1 MKKFISICLLCLI
14 ALSVTAQTT
23 ATRRLRVKTKPEGK
37 FITKA
42 YWSKRDEVTGRW
54 VDHGQRSDTIDID
67 LQVPVGQRF
76 YISVGTDTDVRD
88 LPNYYKGSWTI
99 NGDTQPAKFTNGYLS
114 FEYTMPD
121 YDVDIEGYFEYDP
134 TPPAA
139 EQPGYGAW
147 YPDEGL
153 LIEDYYGYPQGFNSS
168 DDGPKVKKYI
178 LARKDIDQYSGARVS
193 LNSFSNLEVWDLS
206 RSNATKAEATLYY
219 NSNEPRPTTTLQEV
233 LLPATIKELKRNA
246 FQCSNLQTL
255 VLYAMT
261 PPTNGDLYYNRTT
274 GEYEWVT
281 AFPDCQNMTVRVPE
295 AAIPLYKADE
305 HWNIYNILAIES
317 DYANIT
323 VNMLAKEDATQ
334 LAKYKG
340 MYLDLTSQQSG
351 ITQTLLVDERNTYE
365 FRYLPINATY
375 DVVLRSHSG
384 AEVGKIANVY
394 IEKDSKTV
402 TFESLRNTHTIQ
414 LCLAADGQPVD
425 ELLYSNVWLNSEKTF
440 LKRGNTLNNTLD
452 NETVKSVLTFERE
465 LAMKYEL
472 PDTIDI
478 VVAPDGSSDKTV
490 IALQPLS
497 TTTIHVAVVDSL
509 TKNGINKAT
518 VQVVQMLKSGESG
531 VATVLTSDSYGNAT
545 GQVVKGMST
554 ITVNTLQYGAISFI
568 ANLNDSTDFRKAFIA
583 ADGTVIK
590 VGHTWQAAVHEGE
603 QPTVEDGYSD
613 ERSMEY
619 TLTNVTTGKKI
630 EKYLFNYPL
639 FALYE
644 KLPQG
649 TRVRISA
656 SSANNL
662 VEPVDIEGVV
672 NESGTVNVTLPVVE
686 RGHIS
691 VAYQRSESIRPAF
704 LIFKEETGELV
715 KKQPFGD
722 YKTQD
727 IKGLP
732 AGNYY
737 VVVMSQG
744 AQFTSLS
751 NKNQLELYT
760 ADKDYAAQSVTVSD
774 GTIKDVEFEKV
785 PLTMTQLNT
794 NLTER
799 RATFGNST
807 ASVGFG
813 AGIKVKVAFEGLYE
827 KYLKKNKESDY
838 PTNCKLEVYIPKGL
852 SEPSAYRS
860 YRQFTFSYRSDGVTY
875 NDVGTYEEAMKHE
888 NVGFHNN
895 SSLVSTKADSEWNPV
910 TRKLTA
916 DWPSIEEGGTMS
928 LAMTCLEAGAFIPE
942 AYLTY
947 TLNGKE
953 YHEILETNTLS
964 VSKSGIKV
972 PELIITPTFK
982 ASGTAMYISEEAE
995 EVAASRRASY
1005 AAAYREN
1012 IPYQAVTVMDGDQ
1025 PIGKAV
1031 INSNGEWKAD
1041 CVLPNPTKGSKHN
1054 IWAKIVH
1061 QNGVSYQTENRT
1073 LTYDPT
1079 GVIPLSTKMSFFNHH
1094 LAHLVN
1100 TEVVFDYVNNRAYP
1114 SSYGFSN
1121 QEGYNTDFTFEI
1133 NLSNNNP
1140 EKVYAVAVYIS
1151 TDGPDAEER
1160 VSMAHYN
1167 QRKDRWIAYEKFNTR
1182 SLPSTVMVE
1191 PYYYKDDTGSKEEF
1205 DEAFNM
1211 MDEMFKKNDEQAMSL
1226 LERFNKLIDQG
1237 AEASEKNDASLAPDP
1252 AELSKVMQELFGITT
1267 GKEYEASATESDGN
1281 IDKLLEKVENDP
1293 SPFKK
1298 VNEIFE
1304 NVQKVN
1310 ELKDMVEGIT
1320 TSPAAGL
1327 TPASLKAEGYE
1338 EFKLDDG
1345 SNVYCRFYEDGSWA
1359 YVDFG
1364 RDVKIDIPANT
1375 KLARLMDM
1383 RKNRALL
1390 DDEWFY
1396 TMTEFIYQGAQDIV
1410 SVLGQM
1416 SDACSIAIDAI
1427 QLYIESCAAKQGE
1440 FIKMVEFNNKH
1451 LGWVERGF
1459 ANLRLKFAYDSMTK
1473 TITAAQKLR
1482 DAISK
1487 FKIGDGVGTLA
1498 SFYSLVTNYVGF
1510 KGQDEALYN
1519 MAKALPTDPKKC
1531 DDYEKAL
1538 SLQSEINSFLYWI
1551 IPYQTATLS
1560 ADFVAFS
1567 AGLYSLVSVP
1577 ADPTKVTAWSLA
1589 LSIGKI
1595 ALSIAAQKIYD
1606 SRYSDAMEVFQW
1618 KRSEIECDK
1627 KKTCKERGDC
1637 PKCVNKGDCP
1647 EWPKRP
1653 KEPKYPKTD
1662 PTLDPSGFVYEGV
1675 ESNRLE
1681 GATTTVFYKTT
1692 VKNIFGEDEDKVTM
1706 WDAENYDQVNPQV
1719 TDENGEYGW
1728 MVPTG
1733 LWQVKYEKEG
1743 YQTEYSDWLP
1753 VPPPQLDVN
1762 QGMKQLSRPV
1772 VNDVKATQTGVQVSF
1787 DKYMLASTL
1796 TNSNIVVMK
1805 DGNVMA
1811 GTVELIDAEG
1821 LSEESKLTQKV
1832 RFITTEKLTIGGK
1845 ILLTV
1850 KGAVESYANVQ
1861 MGDVFS
1867 QEFTVK
1873 EAVEQI
1879 QTPETANVIY
1889 GEGYEMTIQALP
1901 GAAAAGKKVN
1911 VKVLGEMVASVNA
1924 TELTLNSE
1932 GKASLIITGE
1942 AQGTTAVVLQMADD
1956 PDVMATTVVQVR
1968 DALGFVC
1975 PMPESNYAPSQAY
1988 PEGIEI
1994 ELSCELPEATILYT
2008 LDGSCPCS
2016 TGNDVRTYSSPI
2028 LLTSNLVIKAVASAP
2043 GYVDSDIV
2051 ELSFKIDDGTG
2062 MVVVEKRHVTNN
2074 NATYTLSGV
2083 NVGKRQNL
2091 PKGVYIRNGKKIVV
2105 K

>member
-1 MKKFISICLLCLI
+1 MCLLT
-14 ALSVTAQTT
+14 LSVTAQTT
-23 ATRRLRVKTKPEGK
+23 ATRRLRVKVLPEGK
-37 FITKA
+37 FVAKV
-42 YWSKRDEVTGRW
+42 YWSMQDEETGRW
-54 VDHGQRSDTIDID
+54 IDVGQKSDTIDID
-67 LQVPVGQRF
+67 LQVPVGQRVN
-76 YISVGTDTDVRD
+76 INVGTDQNGRGGMG
-88 LPNYYKGSWTI
+88 NYKGSWTI
-99 NGDTQPAKFTNGYLS
+99 NGTIEQAKITSDYFYID
-114 FEYTMPD
+114 YTMPD
-121 YDVDIEGYFEYDP
+121 YDVEMEGYFEYNP
-134 TPPAA
+134 APPKD
-139 EQPGYGAW
+139 QPGYSGW
-147 YPDEGL
+147 YPETGL
-153 LIEDYYGYPQGFNSS
+153 LVRDFEDEEPQGFDTSV
-168 DDGPKVKKYI
+168 DGPKVLKIIEGGNY
-178 LARKDIDQYSGARVS
+178 DSYSLWVAYYP
-193 LNSFSNLEVWDLS
+193 NCMVWDLS
-206 RSNATKAEATLYY
+206 RTTAKRAGLNADESLLTD
-219 NSNEPRPTTTLQEV
+219 V
-233 LLPATIKELKRNA
+233 LLPASVVELQANSFRG
-246 FQCSNLQTL
+246 CNLQTL
-255 VLYAMT
+255 TVYALT
-261 PPTNGDLYYNRTT
+261 PPQNGIYDSYLN
-274 GEYEWVT
+274 EWVS
-281 AFPDCQNMTVRVPE
+281 AFPNCTNMTVRVPE
-295 AAIPLYKADE
+295 EAIPLYKADE
-305 HWNIYNILAIES
+305 HWNIYNILPIEG
-317 DYANIT
+317 DYANLS
-323 VNMLAKEDATQ
+323 VNILAKADATQ

-340 MYLDLTSQQSG
+340 MFLDLVNVQNGSVR
-351 ITQTLLVDERNTYE
+351 TLLVDDRNTYE
-365 FRYLPINATY
+365 FRYLPSNTY
-375 DVVLRSHSG
+375 YNVVLRSNTG
-384 AEVGKIANVY
+384 AEVAKIENVY
-394 IEKDSKTV
+394 IEKDNKDV
-402 TFESLRNTHTIQ
+402 TFTALRNTHTVTLSLI
-414 LCLAADGQPVD
+414 ADGQTVD
-425 ELLYSNVWLNSEKTF
+425 EQLYSNTWLNSEKTF
-440 LKRGNTLNNTLD
+440 VKKGNTLSNVLD

-472 PDTIDI
+472 PDTFDI
-478 VVAPDGSSDKTV
+478 VVAADGSSDKTIV
-490 IALQPLS
+490 TLQPLS
-497 TTTIHVAVVDSL
+497 KTTINVAVVDSL

-518 VQVVQMLKSGESG
+518 VQVVQMLKSGEMG
-531 VATVLTSDSYGNAT
+531 VATLLTTDAYGKAT
-545 GQVVKGMST
+545 GQVVKGMSS
-554 ITVNTLQYGAISFI
+554 ITVNTSQYGSISFI

-583 ADGTVIK
+583 AEGTVIK
-590 VGHTWQAAVHEGE
+590 VGHTWQAAVAEGE
-603 QPTVEDGYSD
+603 LATIEEGYS
-613 ERSMEY
+613 EGRSMEY

-630 EKYLFNYPL
+630 EKYLSQYPL

-644 KLPQG
+644 TLPKG
-649 TRVRISA
+649 TKVRVSA
-656 SSANNL
+656 TSANNQ
-662 VEPVDIEGVV
+662 VEPVEVEGEVG
-672 NESGTVNVTLPVVE
+672 EAGTVNVTLPVVE
-686 RGHIS
+686 RGNIIAS
-691 VAYQRSESIRPAF
+691 YTRSESIKPAF

-715 KKQPFGD
+715 KKQAFGD
-722 YKTQD
+722 YKQQNV
-727 IKGLP
+727 KGLL
-732 AGNYY
+732 AGDYY
-737 VVVMSQG
+737 VVAMSQG
-744 AQFTSLS
+744 GQYANLS
-751 NKNQLELYT
+751 NKSQLEQLE
-760 ADKDYAAQSVTVSD
+760 ADKDYVGQSVKVSD
-774 GTIKDVEFEKV
+774 GVISTVAFSKV
-785 PLTMTQLNT
+785 PLTMTQLRT

-799 RATFGNST
+799 RATFGNSSAT
-807 ASVGFG
+807 VGYY

-827 KYLKKNKESDY
+827 KYQEKNKAEDY
-838 PTNCKLEVYIPKGL
+838 PTDCKLEMYVPEGL
-852 SEPSAYRS
+852 SVPSAYRT
-860 YRQFTFSYRSDGVTY
+860 YREFSFDYRSGDTY
-875 NDVGTYEEAMKHE
+875 NYTKGTYEDMIKLSGVVAH
-888 NVGFHNN
+888 N
-895 SSLVSTKADSEWNPV
+895 SSALVSVAADSEWDPT
-910 TRKLTA
+910 TRKLTI
-916 DWPSIEEGGTMS
+916 DWPRIEEGGTMS
-928 LAMTCLEAGAFIPE
+928 LSMTCLKAGSYMPE
-942 AYLTY
+942 IYLSY
-947 TLNGKE
+947 TLNGKQE
-953 YHEILETNTLS
+953 REILETNSLMI
-964 VSKSGIKV
+964 SKSGIKV
-972 PELIITPTFK
+972 PELIITPNFK
-982 ASGTAMYISEEAE
+982 ASGTAMYVEEEVEA
-995 EVAASRRASY
+995 VAASRRA
-1005 AAAYREN
+1005 ALPAYLPPTP
-1012 IPYQAVTVMDGDQ
+1012 PYQAVTVMDGDQ

-1031 INSNGEWKAD
+1031 INNNGEWKAD
-1041 CVLPNPTKGSKHN
+1041 CILPNPTKGSKHN

-1073 LTYDPT
+1073 LTYDPS

-1796 TNSNIVVMK
+1796 TNSNIVVTK

-1832 RFITTEKLTIGGK
+1832 RFIPTEKLTIGGK

-1850 KGAVESYANVQ
+1850 KGTVESYANVQ

-1867 QEFTVK
+1867 QEFAVK
-1873 EAVEQI
+1873 ETVEQI

-1901 GAAAAGKKVN
+1901 GGAAAGKKVN

-1956 PDVMATTVVQVR
+1956 PDITATTVVQVR

-1975 PMPESNYAPSQAY
+1975 PMPESNYQPSQTY

-2016 TGNDVRTYSSPI
+2016 TGNDVRTYSDPI
-2028 LLTSNLVIKAVASAP
+2028 LLTSDLVIKAIASAP

-2051 ELSFKIDDGTG
+2051 ELSFKIDNGTG

>member
-472 PDTIDI
+472 PDTFDI

-490 IALQPLS
+490 IELQPLS

-518 VQVVQMLKSGESG
+518 VQVVQLLKSGKSG
-531 VATVLTSDSYGNAT
+531 VATVLTSDNYGNAT
-545 GQVVKGMST
+545 GEVVKGMST

-568 ANLNDSTDFRKAFIA
+568 ANLNDSTDFRRAFIA

-895 SSLVSTKADSEWNPV
+895 SSLVSTKADSEWDPV

-928 LAMTCLEAGAFIPE
+928 LAMTCLEAGTYIPE

-953 YHEILETNTLS
+953 YREILETNTLS

-1100 TEVVFDYVNNRAYP
+1100 TEVVFDYVDNRAYP
-1114 SSYGFSN
+1114 ASYGFSN
-1121 QEGYNTDFTFEI
+1121 QEGYNTDFTFEV
-1133 NLSNNNP
+1133 NLSDNSP
-1140 EKVYAVAVYIS
+1140 EKVYAVAVYIG

-1160 VSMAHYN
+1160 VTMAHYN
-1167 QRKDRWIAYEKFNTR
+1167 ERKNRWIAYEKFNTR
-1182 SLPSTVMVE
+1182 SLPKTVMVE
-1191 PYYYKDDTGSKEEF
+1191 PYYYKDSIGSRAEF
-1205 DEAFNM
+1205 DKSFQYYDLMQEE
-1211 MDEMFKKNDEQAMSL
+1211 MDPVLEKLLARSKSL
-1226 LERFNKLIDQG
+1226 LEEARIASENNVPFDATEYETLQREIIQRLGIVIDNDNTPVDVDKALEDADQFLKENADLANLKEEMKKTFSKALNQLGEITKGINFETAQGMTAESLEKDGYNSIDMDDGSKIYFLLSNPENVIIVNLEKNLKITVSLDNIPSATRRSSTVDTILSLSNSLLSLASNIGTLLDNIGGLVSLWSEG
-1237 AEASEKNDASLAPDP
+1237 AEATIKSLKIASEAEGILSWKGLALALRLEIAEGTKASADIISEKLKYLSKLGFVVSLISIAKDAATFGEMIGNSYGMNAGIQEYFKSHPECDYSDIRFRA
-1252 AELSKVMQELFGITT
+1252 AELADETASQFILLMSTAITSLHLSYVSLFGATNPAT
-1267 GKEYEASATESDGN
+1267 AAPAMVSFAATAASTLTSLYCSYVYMEDYKNEYTY
-1281 IDKLLEKVENDP
+1281 VEN
-1293 SPFKK
+1293 
-1298 VNEIFE
+1298 
-1304 NVQKVN
+1304 
-1310 ELKDMVEGIT
+1310 M
-1320 TSPAAGL
+1320 
-1327 TPASLKAEGYE
+1327 
-1338 EFKLDDG
+1338 
-1345 SNVYCRFYEDGSWA
+1345 SN
-1359 YVDFG
+1359 
-1364 RDVKIDIPANT
+1364 
-1375 KLARLMDM
+1375 LLM
-1383 RKNRALL
+1383 RKC
-1390 DDEWFY
+1390 E
-1396 TMTEFIYQGAQDIV
+1396 E
-1410 SVLGQM
+1410 
-1416 SDACSIAIDAI
+1416 
-1427 QLYIESCAAKQGE
+1427 K
-1440 FIKMVEFNNKH
+1440 NN
-1451 LGWVERGF
+1451 
-1459 ANLRLKFAYDSMTK
+1459 
-1473 TITAAQKLR
+1473 
-1482 DAISK
+1482 
-1487 FKIGDGVGTLA
+1487 
-1498 SFYSLVTNYVGF
+1498 
-1510 KGQDEALYN
+1510 
-1519 MAKALPTDPKKC
+1519 C
-1531 DDYEKAL
+1531 
-1538 SLQSEINSFLYWI
+1538 
-1551 IPYQTATLS
+1551 
-1560 ADFVAFS
+1560 
-1567 AGLYSLVSVP
+1567 
-1577 ADPTKVTAWSLA
+1577 
-1589 LSIGKI
+1589 
-1595 ALSIAAQKIYD
+1595 
-1606 SRYSDAMEVFQW
+1606 
-1618 KRSEIECDK
+1618 
-1627 KKTCKERGDC
+1627 KKTGDC
-1637 PKCVNKGDCP
+1637 PKCKNKGNCP

-1653 KEPKYPKTD
+1653 KEPKYPETD

-1692 VKNIFGEDEDKVTM
+1692 AKNIFGEDEDKVTM

-1796 TNSNIVVMK
+1796 TSSNIVVMK

-1832 RFITTEKLTIGGK
+1832 RFVPTEKLTIGGK

-1850 KGAVESYANVQ
+1850 KGTVESYANVQ

-1873 EAVEQI
+1873 ETVEQI

-1956 PDVMATTVVQVR
+1956 PDVTATTVVQVR

>member
-261 PPTNGDLYYNRTT
+261 PPTNGDLYYDRTT

-414 LCLAADGQPVD
+414 LSLSADGQPVD

-472 PDTIDI
+472 PDTFDI

-490 IALQPLS
+490 IELQPLS

-603 QPTVEDGYSD
+603 QPTVENGYSD

-644 KLPQG
+644 TLPQG

-827 KYLKKNKESDY
+827 KYLKR
-838 PTNCKLEVYIPKGL
+838 I
-852 SEPSAYRS
+852 RS
-860 YRQFTFSYRSDGVTY
+860 
-875 NDVGTYEEAMKHE
+875 
-888 NVGFHNN
+888 
-895 SSLVSTKADSEWNPV
+895 
-910 TRKLTA
+910 
-916 DWPSIEEGGTMS
+916 
-928 LAMTCLEAGAFIPE
+928 
-942 AYLTY
+942 
-947 TLNGKE
+947 
-953 YHEILETNTLS
+953 
-964 VSKSGIKV
+964 
-972 PELIITPTFK
+972 
-982 ASGTAMYISEEAE
+982 
-995 EVAASRRASY
+995 
-1005 AAAYREN
+1005 
-1012 IPYQAVTVMDGDQ
+1012 
-1025 PIGKAV
+1025 
-1031 INSNGEWKAD
+1031 
-1041 CVLPNPTKGSKHN
+1041 
-1054 IWAKIVH
+1054 
-1061 QNGVSYQTENRT
+1061 RT
-1073 LTYDPT
+1073 
-1079 GVIPLSTKMSFFNHH
+1079 I
-1094 LAHLVN
+1094 
-1100 TEVVFDYVNNRAYP
+1100 
-1114 SSYGFSN
+1114 
-1121 QEGYNTDFTFEI
+1121 
-1133 NLSNNNP
+1133 
-1140 EKVYAVAVYIS
+1140 
-1151 TDGPDAEER
+1151 
-1160 VSMAHYN
+1160 
-1167 QRKDRWIAYEKFNTR
+1167 
-1182 SLPSTVMVE
+1182 
-1191 PYYYKDDTGSKEEF
+1191 
-1205 DEAFNM
+1205 
-1211 MDEMFKKNDEQAMSL
+1211 
-1226 LERFNKLIDQG
+1226 
-1237 AEASEKNDASLAPDP
+1237 
-1252 AELSKVMQELFGITT
+1252 
-1267 GKEYEASATESDGN
+1267 
-1281 IDKLLEKVENDP
+1281 
-1293 SPFKK
+1293 
-1298 VNEIFE
+1298 
-1304 NVQKVN
+1304 
-1310 ELKDMVEGIT
+1310 
-1320 TSPAAGL
+1320 
-1327 TPASLKAEGYE
+1327 
-1338 EFKLDDG
+1338 
-1345 SNVYCRFYEDGSWA
+1345 
-1359 YVDFG
+1359 
-1364 RDVKIDIPANT
+1364 
-1375 KLARLMDM
+1375 
-1383 RKNRALL
+1383 
-1390 DDEWFY
+1390 
-1396 TMTEFIYQGAQDIV
+1396 
-1410 SVLGQM
+1410 
-1416 SDACSIAIDAI
+1416 
-1427 QLYIESCAAKQGE
+1427 
-1440 FIKMVEFNNKH
+1440 
-1451 LGWVERGF
+1451 
-1459 ANLRLKFAYDSMTK
+1459 
-1473 TITAAQKLR
+1473 
-1482 DAISK
+1482 
-1487 FKIGDGVGTLA
+1487 
-1498 SFYSLVTNYVGF
+1498 
-1510 KGQDEALYN
+1510 
-1519 MAKALPTDPKKC
+1519 LPT
-1531 DDYEKAL
+1531 A
-1538 SLQSEINSFLYWI
+1538 NWR
-1551 IPYQTATLS
+1551 
-1560 ADFVAFS
+1560 
-1567 AGLYSLVSVP
+1567 
-1577 ADPTKVTAWSLA
+1577 
-1589 LSIGKI
+1589 SI
-1595 ALSIAAQKIYD
+1595 
-1606 SRYSDAMEVFQW
+1606 
-1618 KRSEIECDK
+1618 
-1627 KKTCKERGDC
+1627 
-1637 PKCVNKGDCP
+1637 
-1647 EWPKRP
+1647 
-1653 KEPKYPKTD
+1653 YPK
-1662 PTLDPSGFVYEGV
+1662 V
-1675 ESNRLE
+1675 
-1681 GATTTVFYKTT
+1681 
-1692 VKNIFGEDEDKVTM
+1692 
-1706 WDAENYDQVNPQV
+1706 
-1719 TDENGEYGW
+1719 
-1728 MVPTG
+1728 
-1733 LWQVKYEKEG
+1733 
-1743 YQTEYSDWLP
+1743 
-1753 VPPPQLDVN
+1753 
-1762 QGMKQLSRPV
+1762 
-1772 VNDVKATQTGVQVSF
+1772 
-1787 DKYMLASTL
+1787 
-1796 TNSNIVVMK
+1796 
-1805 DGNVMA
+1805 
-1811 GTVELIDAEG
+1811 
-1821 LSEESKLTQKV
+1821 
-1832 RFITTEKLTIGGK
+1832 
-1845 ILLTV
+1845 
-1850 KGAVESYANVQ
+1850 
-1861 MGDVFS
+1861 
-1867 QEFTVK
+1867 
-1873 EAVEQI
+1873 
-1879 QTPETANVIY
+1879 
-1889 GEGYEMTIQALP
+1889 
-1901 GAAAAGKKVN
+1901 
-1911 VKVLGEMVASVNA
+1911 
-1924 TELTLNSE
+1924 
-1932 GKASLIITGE
+1932 
-1942 AQGTTAVVLQMADD
+1942 
-1956 PDVMATTVVQVR
+1956 
-1968 DALGFVC
+1968 
-1975 PMPESNYAPSQAY
+1975 
-1988 PEGIEI
+1988 
-1994 ELSCELPEATILYT
+1994 
-2008 LDGSCPCS
+2008 
-2016 TGNDVRTYSSPI
+2016 
-2028 LLTSNLVIKAVASAP
+2028 
-2043 GYVDSDIV
+2043 
-2051 ELSFKIDDGTG
+2051 
-2062 MVVVEKRHVTNN
+2062 
-2074 NATYTLSGV
+2074 
-2083 NVGKRQNL
+2083 
-2091 PKGVYIRNGKKIVV
+2091 
-2105 K
+2105 